1 MSSQP
6 QQIVAKLWNYC
17 NILRYDGLSYCDYVE
32 QVTFLLSLIGA

>member
-17 NILRYDGLSYCDYVE
+17 NILRADTLSYGHH
-32 QVTFLLSLIGA
+32 LG